1 LKFFESFLKME
12 NNRGKKSKILNTSE
26 FFEKFNNKNN
36 FPTTKTANKLKDK
49 SNLNSLPREILL
61 KIFDFLLL
69 DDLFTCSLVCKDWY
83 NASNDLSLWIN
94 LTKLYKCQSEIA
106 QISKEFEI
114 DYKKAL
120 KRYFSIK
127 RGVIIFKL
135 GEKLTKKSNN
145 YTGLPDLKSFQTDI
159 GNLEWYLE
167 FFDKRSNPLLSL
179 KKSEFNNSFDAGFSA
194 VWSNLNELTY
204 QILCEVEKIS
214 ILVNIPVYLDCK
226 NGKLSSQNSKAFY
239 YNINTEKTLI
249 AEYPNFLKSNKVPK
263 NNSLA
268 LNKIHE
274 DSLINIQSVDCK
286 LLIGYWNSDSKSD
299 PVFIT
304 YNSIFDK
311 NLVEKIYKPKGS
323 KYKSFIMNTAVL
335 AIFQR
340 HRHLDKVPGWTKTGT
355 DRNQVIQNRHRK
367 VLIMTLFRP
376 TLTGQSM
383 SFQSVQVL
391 LSLVPGPALC
401 PGAGAAERSQETMFI
416 NL

>member
-1 LKFFESFLKME
+1 ME
-12 NNRGKKSKILNTSE
+12 NNRGKKSNILNTGE
-26 FFEKFNNKNN
+26 FFEKFSNKNN

-127 RGVIIFKL
+127 REVIIFKL
-135 GEKLTKKSNN
+135 GEKLNKKYNN
-145 YTGLPDLKSFQTDI
+145 YTGLPDLKSFQNDI
-159 GNLEWYLE
+159 GHLEWCLE
-167 FFDKRSNPLLSL
+167 FFDKRSNSLLSL
-179 KKSEFNNSFDAGFSA
+179 KKSECNNFDAGFSV

-204 QILCEVEKIS
+204 QILCDVEKIS
-214 ILVNIPVYLDCK
+214 ILVNVPVYLDCK
-226 NGKLSSQNSKAFY
+226 NGKLSSQKSKTFY

-249 AEYPNFLKSNKVPK
+249 VEYVNFLKSNKVANK
-263 NNSLA
+263 SSLA

-274 DSLINIQSVDCK
+274 DSLVNIQSVDFK
-286 LLIGYWNSDSKSD
+286 LLVGYWNSDSKSD

-311 NLVEKIYKPKGS
+311 NLVEKIYKPKESS
-323 KYKSFIMNTAVL
+323 KYKNIYLQIEIYKFSRIL
-335 AIFQR
+335 
-340 HRHLDKVPGWTKTGT
+340 
-355 DRNQVIQNRHRK
+355 
-367 VLIMTLFRP
+367 
-376 TLTGQSM
+376 
-383 SFQSVQVL
+383 
-391 LSLVPGPALC
+391 
-401 PGAGAAERSQETMFI
+401 
-416 NL
+416 